1 MLRCYSE
8 VVVGSPLK
16 IEEQLYLSEL
26 KGGSEA
32 ATIIAVSYTTP
43 GRFSFLA
50 DDVIRVSSLKPQN
63 F

>member
-32 ATIIAVSYTTP
+32 ATHSGMTRYRPLRYTSV
-43 GRFSFLA
+43 GRLERA
-50 DDVIRVSSLKPQN
+50 HP
-63 F
+63 